1 MIEVENDYE
10 TVLYEQLFHSHVYE
24 NQFELVLN
32 YYTTRRSNNIPIE
45 HIAHEATTFHK
56 PEKQQLP
63 CSSANYINQN
73 IPKEPPKE
81 KVWTIPFLLENPKS
95 KKFQSPN
102 LEIDFLIDSGA
113 ESNII
118 NIPNWNE
125 IKVLHLKLTPV
136 KTASRLARAQG
147 STLTNYG

>member
-10 TVLYEQLFHSHVYE
+10 TVTYEQLFHSHFYE

-32 YYTTRRSNNIPIE
+32 YYTRRTSNNIPIE
-45 HIAHEATTFHK
+45 QIVHEATTFHE

-95 KKFQSPN
+95 K
-102 LEIDFLIDSGA
+102 
-113 ESNII
+113 
-118 NIPNWNE
+118 
-125 IKVLHLKLTPV
+125 
-136 KTASRLARAQG
+136 
-147 STLTNYG
+147 